1 MVSVPIIC
9 TFRRRAVNV
18 VFPRIKCGPQ
28 LATLSLRL
36 ALAKLLLDTLWQ
48 SGTALFL
55 WTQLV
60 PKPLSFV

>member
-1 MVSVPIIC
+1 MVSVPIIYA
-9 TFRRRAVNV
+9 FRRHAVNV

-36 ALAKLLLDTLWQ
+36 ALAKLLLDTLRQ

-55 WTQLV
+55 WT
-60 PKPLSFV
+60 